1 MGYEAQY
8 AGTGPGYTHRN
19 MRAGAQE
26 MRREARDRSD
36 KAVGDGRKQFYS
48 SAVRGRMET
57 QSAGSF
63 QLRWQPLGDSMGIA
77 PKLQGRG
84 RARSSVHGGSVSVLY
99 LFWEM
104 NLRTH

>member
-1 MGYEAQY
+1 
-8 AGTGPGYTHRN
+8 
-19 MRAGAQE
+19 MRAPVQGA
-26 MRREARDRSD
+26 RI
-36 KAVGDGRKQFYS
+36 AVCGRVRKKGERKRGVCADCAVDERVRKQFYS

-63 QLRWQPLGDSMGIA
+63 QLRWEPLGDSMGIA

>member
-1 MGYEAQY
+1 
-8 AGTGPGYTHRN
+8 
-19 MRAGAQE
+19 MRAPVQGA
-26 MRREARDRSD
+26 RI
-36 KAVGDGRKQFYS
+36 AVCGRVRKKGERKRGVCADCAVDERVRKQFYS

-63 QLRWQPLGDSMGIA
+63 QLRWEPLGDSMGIA

-84 RARSSVHGGSVSVLY
+84 RARSSVHVGSVSVLY

>member
-1 MGYEAQY
+1 M
-8 AGTGPGYTHRN
+8 RRS
-19 MRAGAQE
+19 MRAPVQGARIAVCGRVRKKGE
-26 MRREARDRSD
+26 EKRGDRSD
-36 KAVGDGRKQFYS
+36 YAVGDGRKQFYS

-63 QLRWQPLGDSMGIA
+63 QLRWKPLGDSMGIA

-84 RARSSVHGGSVSVLY
+84 KARSSIHGGSVSVLY

>member
-1 MGYEAQY
+1 
-8 AGTGPGYTHRN
+8 
-19 MRAGAQE
+19 MRAPVQGA
-26 MRREARDRSD
+26 RI
-36 KAVGDGRKQFYS
+36 AVCGRVRKKGERKRGVCADCAVDERVRKQFYS

>member
-8 AGTGPGYTHRN
+8 AS
-19 MRAGAQE
+19 GARIAVCGRVRKKGE
-26 MRREARDRSD
+26 EKRGDRSD
-36 KAVGDGRKQFYS
+36 YAVGDGRKQFYS

>member
-1 MGYEAQY
+1 MHRSRVRASQY
-8 AGTGPGYTHRN
+8 AGGC
-19 MRAGAQE
+19 
-26 MRREARDRSD
+26 ARKEKRSEDRSD
-36 KAVGDGRKQFYS
+36 CAVGDGRKQFYS

-84 RARSSVHGGSVSVLY
+84 RARSSVHGCSVSVPVY
-99 LFWEM
+99 
-104 NLRTH
+104 

>member
-1 MGYEAQY
+1 VI
-8 AGTGPGYTHRN
+8 GPT
-19 MRAGAQE
+19 MQLRAHN
-26 MRREARDRSD
+26 
-36 KAVGDGRKQFYS
+36 
-48 SAVRGRMET
+48 
-57 QSAGSF
+57 

-84 RARSSVHGGSVSVLY
+84 RARSSVHVGSVSVLY

>member
-1 MGYEAQY
+1 
-8 AGTGPGYTHRN
+8 
-19 MRAGAQE
+19 MRAPVQGARIAVCGRVRKKGE
-26 MRREARDRSD
+26 EKRGDRSD
-36 KAVGDGRKQFYS
+36 YAVGDGRKQFYS

-84 RARSSVHGGSVSVLY
+84 RARSSSTWWFSFGTLSILGNEFTNPL
-99 LFWEM
+99 
-104 NLRTH
+104 NP

>member
-1 MGYEAQY
+1 MRASQY
-8 AGTGPGYTHRN
+8 AGGC
-19 MRAGAQE
+19 
-26 MRREARDRSD
+26 ARKEKRSEDRSD
-36 KAVGDGRKQFYS
+36 YAVGDGRKQFYS

-84 RARSSVHGGSVSVLY
+84 RARSSVHGGLVSVLY